1 MLFVE
6 VVVFR
11 FGVGWREIVGIK
23 MRYPEILAKK
33 NGIPAKKVRI
43 TTELEDERKVN
54 TTERDRE
61 KRDRETEG

>member
-23 MRYPEILAKK
+23 MGYPEILAKK
-33 NGIPAKKVRI
+33 MGSPLKKL
-43 TTELEDERKVN
+43 ELPLS
-54 TTERDRE
+54 
-61 KRDRETEG
+61 

>member
-1 MLFVE
+1 ME
-6 VVVFR
+6 R
-11 FGVGWREIVGIK
+11 NCWDKNGVPRNSG
-23 MRYPEILAKK
+23 KK
-33 NGIPAKKVRI
+33 NGIPAEKVRI